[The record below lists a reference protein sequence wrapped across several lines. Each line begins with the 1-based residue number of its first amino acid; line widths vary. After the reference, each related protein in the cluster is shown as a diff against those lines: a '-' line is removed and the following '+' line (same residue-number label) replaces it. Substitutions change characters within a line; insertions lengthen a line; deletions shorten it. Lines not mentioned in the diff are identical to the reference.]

1 MRREQVFHGWGEP
14 GAGPRIGPHALALL
28 REGLGVSGDVV
39 SAPVPPAR
47 VRLRAPAEAPGLRSR
62 LEGAVGPAHVRS
74 DDAIR
79 LLRAAGKSYL
89 DLLALRAGDAG
100 EAPDLVV
107 APGSAAEIAAVL
119 AACAQAGAAVVPFGG
134 GTSVVGGV
142 AGERG
147 GFDAVVCLDLAR
159 LDGVRTVDATSRRA
173 VAGAGMRLPELDH
186 ALGAH
191 GLRLGHYPQSYEWA
205 TAGGCAATRSAGQA
219 STGFG
224 RFDDLVAAVRCVTPA
239 GELAPLGAP
248 GSAAGPDLT
257 RLVLGSEGTLG
268 VIAELTLRVRPVA
281 AATRYEAWLVPSF
294 ADGCSALRALAQ
306 DEVAPDV
313 ARLSDTTETE
323 LTFTLGGLPRVLRGR
338 RGDRC
343 LLIAGWEGEPGAIA
357 GRRAAAAHRV
367 RGLRLGRGVGEGWAT
382 HRFDGPHL
390 RDDLMDRGV
399 LVETLETATTWARL
413 DALHGRVREALAD
426 ALAATPPL
434 VGCHVSHLYPDG
446 ASLYFTVLAPQEAE
460 DPAGQWRR
468 AKRAAGDAI
477 AAAGATIT
485 HHHAVGRDHGPW
497 LGAEAGETG
506 LAALRAVKAALDPA
520 GIMNPGKLLGLDPS
534 IVRG

>member
-1 MRREQVFHGWGEP
+1 MGES
-14 GAGPRIGPHALALL
+14 AAALL
-28 REGLGVSGDVV
+28 RDALGVPGDVV
-39 SAPVPPAR
+39 SPPVAADA
-47 VRLRAPAEAPGLRSR
+47 VRLRPAADVPALRAALAASV
-62 LEGAVGPAHVRS
+62 GAAHVRS

-89 DLLALRAGDAG
+89 DLLSLRAGDAG

-107 APGSAAEIAAVL
+107 APASADEIAAVL
-119 AACAQAGAAVVPFGG
+119 RACAEAGAAVVPFGG

-159 LDGVRTVDATSRRA
+159 MDRVLGVDVVSRRA
-173 VAGAGMRLPELDH
+173 VVGGGIRLPELDH
-186 ALGAH
+186 ALGRH
-191 GLRLGHYPQSYEWA
+191 GLRLGHHPQSYEWV

-281 AATRYEAWLVPSF
+281 EATRYEAWAVPSF
-294 ADGCSALRALAQ
+294 AEGCEMLRALAQ

-313 ARLSDTTETE
+313 ARLSDGPETG
-323 LTFTLGGLPRVLRGR
+323 LTFALGGLPHVLRDR
-338 RGDRC
+338 QGDRC
-343 LLIAGWEGEPGAIA
+343 LLIAGWEGDADAIGA
-357 GRRAAAAHRV
+357 RRSATARRV
-367 RGLRLGRGVGEGWAT
+367 RGLRLGRSFGEGWAS
-382 HRFDGPHL
+382 HRYDGPHL

-399 LVETLETATTWARL
+399 LVETIETATTWDRL
-413 DALHGRVREALAD
+413 QATHAAVGAALAG
-426 ALAATPPL
+426 ALAPTPPV
-434 VGCHVSHLYPDG
+434 VGCHLSHIYPDG
-446 ASLYFTVLAPQEAE
+446 ASLYFTVLAAADRD
-460 DPAGQWRR
+460 DPAGQWLR

-485 HHHAVGRDHGPW
+485 HHHAVGRDHAPW
-497 LGAEAGETG
+497 LEAEAGATG
-506 LAALRAVKAALDPA
+506 LAALRAVKAELDPA
-520 GIMNPGKLLGLDPS
+520 GIMNPGKLVS
-534 IVRG
+534 

>member
-14 GAGPRIGPHALALL
+14 GAGPALGESGAALL
-28 REGLGVSGDVV
+28 RDRLGVSGEVV
-39 SAPVPPAR
+39 SPSVAADA
-47 VRLRAPAEAPGLRSR
+47 VRLRAAADVPRLRER
-62 LEGAVGPAHVRS
+62 LAAAVGEVQVRS
-74 DDAIR
+74 DDPIR

-107 APGSAAEIAAVL
+107 APGSAEEVGAVL
-119 AACAQAGAAVVPFGG
+119 AACAEAGAAVVPFGG

-159 LDGVRTVDATSRRA
+159 LDRVLEVEVLSRRA
-173 VAGAGMRLPELDH
+173 VVGGGIRLPELDH

-191 GLRLGHYPQSYEWA
+191 GLRVGHYPQSYEWA

-219 STGFG
+219 SAGFG

-257 RLVLGSEGTLG
+257 RLALGSEGTLG

-281 AATRYEAWLVPSF
+281 EATRYEAWAVPSF
-294 ADGCSALRALAQ
+294 AEGCEMLRALAQ

-313 ARLSDTTETE
+313 ARLSDGPETA
-323 LTFTLGGLPRVLRGR
+323 LTFALGGLPRVVRDRQGE
-338 RGDRC
+338 RC
-343 LLIAGWEGEPGAIA
+343 LLVAGWEGEPGAIRS
-357 GRRAAAAHRV
+357 RRGAAAKRV
-367 RGLRLGRGVGEGWAT
+367 RGLRLGRSFGEGWAS

-399 LVETLETATTWARL
+399 LVETLETATTWDRL
-413 DALHGRVREALAD
+413 EALHASVGAALAG
-426 ALAATPPL
+426 ALAATPPM

-446 ASLYFTVLAPQEAE
+446 ASLYFTVLAAQRDGHEAE
-460 DPAGQWRR
+460 QWQA
-468 AKRAAGDAI
+468 AK
-477 AAAGATIT
+477 AAATDAMLAHGGTIT
-485 HHHAVGRDHGPW
+485 HHHAVGRDHAPW
-497 LGAEAGETG
+497 LEAETGPLG
-506 LAALRAVKAALDPA
+506 LAALRAVKAELDPA
-520 GIMNPGKLLGLDPS
+520 GIMNPGKLL
-534 IVRG
+534 